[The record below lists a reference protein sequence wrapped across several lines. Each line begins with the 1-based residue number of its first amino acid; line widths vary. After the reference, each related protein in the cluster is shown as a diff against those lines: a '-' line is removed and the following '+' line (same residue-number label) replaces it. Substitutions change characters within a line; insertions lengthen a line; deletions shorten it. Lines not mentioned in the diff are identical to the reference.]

1 MSILHLNNS
10 YIKLQNILKE
20 YIHKINNRW
29 KMLLLLTDDTISRS
43 GYANFNSTDD
53 IKEENK
59 DKE

>member
-1 MSILHLNNS
+1 
-10 YIKLQNILKE
+10 
-20 YIHKINNRW
+20 
-29 KMLLLLTDDTISRS
+29 MLLLLTDNTISRS